1 MGASYFTRP
10 KSRETLESSQS
21 RTDKELSH
29 NGDPSLNFQA
39 LLTLK
44 CLTLVTKSLNQL
56 KFFTCESEQIIPN
69 PSVSVCHKKSSYRHN
84 QDMWVLESGEC
95 LPQTR
100 PLLWSPRLGIIS
112 FVDLPGNSLSVH
124 LQEQEQIFQNGMLL
138 DEFSHALQVTL
149 LKPMT

>member
-1 MGASYFTRP
+1 
-10 KSRETLESSQS
+10 
-21 RTDKELSH
+21 
-29 NGDPSLNFQA
+29 
-39 LLTLK
+39 
-44 CLTLVTKSLNQL
+44 
-56 KFFTCESEQIIPN
+56 
-69 PSVSVCHKKSSYRHN
+69 
-84 QDMWVLESGEC
+84 MWVLESGEC